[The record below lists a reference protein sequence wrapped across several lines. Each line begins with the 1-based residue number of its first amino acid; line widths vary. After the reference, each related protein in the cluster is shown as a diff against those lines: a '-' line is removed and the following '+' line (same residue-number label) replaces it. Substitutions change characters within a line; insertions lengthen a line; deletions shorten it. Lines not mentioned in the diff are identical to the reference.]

1 MNTNTLNTTKL
12 KTERLEGMLARLL
25 NYGTWFSS
33 AVTALGLALVLVEG
47 YVGAS
52 AFGGPSGTT
61 IVTAGIALLIM
72 LPVLRLALMLIVFL
86 RERDYMFGIIAAAVL
101 TIIALGTALGL
112 YLPVHGA

>member
-1 MNTNTLNTTKL
+1 MNTNTL

-47 YVGAS
+47 YLGTS
-52 AFGGPSGTT
+52 TLGGPSGTT
-61 IVTAGIALLIM
+61 IVSAGIALLIM
-72 LPVLRLALMLIVFL
+72 LPVLRLVLMLVVFL
-86 RERDYMFGIIAAAVL
+86 RERDYMFGIITAVVL
-101 TIIALGTALGL
+101 TIIVFGTVLGI

>member
-1 MNTNTLNTTKL
+1 LHTKTL

-47 YVGAS
+47 YLGVS
-52 AFGGPSGTT
+52 ALGRPSGTT

-72 LPVLRLALMLIVFL
+72 LPVLRLALMLVVFL
-86 RERDYMFGIIAAAVL
+86 RERDYMFGIVTAAVL
-101 TIIALGTALGL
+101 TIIAFGTALGI